1 MWWQLQ
7 LSEQGGA
14 GHGLTVTVEWTGGG
28 CIVQNCP
35 WESLP
40 QIVKW
45 TQSCLSPHSPS
56 SSVVATTST
65 FFVNKPE
72 WGMELFWQASM
83 AGKGLPRL
91 HVSWPWTRW
100 SRLEESAS
108 GNQLIMSYCVLLSP
122 VSGAATADSLFTVNL
137 GKTKAGARCLSC
149 DLFHSSM

>member
-1 MWWQLQ
+1 MCWQLQ

-72 WGMELFWQASM
+72 WGMEIFWQASM
-83 AGKGLPRL
+83 AKKDF
-91 HVSWPWTRW
+91 HVSMCPD
-100 SRLEESAS
+100 LERGDPDWKRAPLETSS
-108 GNQLIMSYCVLLSP
+108 SCLTVFCCLLSQ
-122 VSGAATADSLFTVNL
+122 AATADSLFTVNL